1 MDRTVLPNDSSDVF
15 PALPCAAA
23 VDRESDTAGLHSPC
37 WPARPADRLT
47 HLLHRNAPQYAA
59 RSRDHKAVPESEFA
73 PSPAR
78 ESLLVQPE
86 ESVSENQSVPLAGT
100 TPARSKDR
108 QMPASVLLQCAS
120 DQLLPTAVRRHGTIR
135 AAQQRPHLRLAGEC
149 PVALPHPFHR
159 GRQPHAAAGHATSDS
174 FRPEPS
180 SYDACHPSCDSNDAS
195 TCVDP
200 TSLHFTFKSL
210 GLHYKRV
217 HRSPRTPIRYAH
229 CKHE

>member
-23 VDRESDTAGLHSPC
+23 VDRESGTAGLHSPC

-59 RSRDHKAVPESEFA
+59 RSQDHKAVPKSEFA

-86 ESVSENQSVPLAGT
+86 ESVPENQSVPLAGT

-108 QMPASVLLQCAS
+108 QTPASVLPQCAS
-120 DQLLPTAVRRHGTIR
+120 DQLLPTAVRRPGTIR
-135 AAQQRPHLRLAGEC
+135 AEQRPHLRLVGEC
-149 PVALPHPFHR
+149 PDALPHPSHR
-159 GRQPHAAAGHATSDS
+159 GRPPRAAAVPATSDS

-180 SYDACHPSCDSNDAS
+180 SHDACHPSCDSNEVS

-200 TSLHFTFKSL
+200 TSLHFTFKSV

-217 HRSPRTPIRYAH
+217 HRPPRTRIRDAH
-229 CKHE
+229 CKHEC